1 MKSLLKVE
9 ARGITKTYGDLPT
22 LADVSLTL
30 AEGEFVAVVGP
41 SGCGKSTLFNIIS
54 GLHLP
59 DAGTVHIDGEDYT
72 GRTGRVSYMHQKDLL
87 LPWRTILD
95 NVCLPLV
102 VKGLNWRQARAQ
114 AAPYFPD
121 FGLAGFERRYPAQL
135 SGGMRQRA
143 ALLRTYLFASDIM
156 LLDEPFGALD
166 ALTRRKMQLW
176 LLSTLERY
184 QTSVLLITHDVEEAL
199 LLSDRVYVLSARP
212 ARVKLELKVDLP
224 RPRSEE
230 TVMAPG
236 FIALKRRLLAI
247 L

>member
-1 MKSLLKVE
+1 MFKIEATNLK
-9 ARGITKTYGDLPT
+9 KTYGDLPT

-30 AEGEFVAVVGP
+30 AEGEFVAIIGP

-59 DAGTVHIDGEDYT
+59 DAGTVLIDGEDYT

-102 VKGLNWRQARAQ
+102 VKGLSLKEARAR
-114 AAPYFPD
+114 ARPYFPA
-121 FGLAGFERRYPAQL
+121 FGLAGFEEHYPAQL

-166 ALTRRKMQLW
+166 ALTRRKMQFW
-176 LLSTLERY
+176 LLSTLSRY

-199 LLSDRVYVLSARP
+199 LLSDRVYVLSERP

-224 RPRSEE
+224 RPRSEK
-230 TVMAPG
+230 TLTAPA
-236 FIALKRRLLAI
+236 FIALKRRLLKI